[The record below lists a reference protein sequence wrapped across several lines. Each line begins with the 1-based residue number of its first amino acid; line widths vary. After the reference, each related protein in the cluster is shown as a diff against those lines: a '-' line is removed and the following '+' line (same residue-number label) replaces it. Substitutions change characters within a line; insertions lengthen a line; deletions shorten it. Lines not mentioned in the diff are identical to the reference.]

1 MSLAELVMIY
11 SITNATFIKCVAL
24 LRENTNFSQHVMI
37 LLCRYTVKLYDIQK
51 FIIENFNKL
60 ATAEYKNDIKKYI
73 SEKVTECAE
82 LEKRISEET
91 QISLYTH

>member
-1 MSLAELVMIY
+1 MNLAELAVIY
-11 SITNATFIKCVAL
+11 SITNATFIKCISL
-24 LRENTNFSQHVMI
+24 LRENTGFSQYVMI
-37 LLCRYTVKLYDIQK
+37 LLCRYTVKLYDTQK
-51 FIIENFNKL
+51 FIMENFNKL
-60 ATAEYKNDIKKYI
+60 GTVEYERSIKEYI

>member
-1 MSLAELVMIY
+1 M
-11 SITNATFIKCVAL
+11 
-24 LRENTNFSQHVMI
+24 
-37 LLCRYTVKLYDIQK
+37 
-51 FIIENFNKL
+51 ENFNKL
-60 ATAEYKNDIKKYI
+60 GTVEYERDIKKYI

>member
-1 MSLAELVMIY
+1 MNLAELAVIY
-11 SITNATFIKCVAL
+11 SITNATFIKCILL
-24 LRENTNFSQHVMI
+24 LRENTNFPQHVVI
-37 LLCRYTVKLYDIQK
+37 LLCRYTVKLYDTQK
-51 FIIENFNKL
+51 FIMENFNKL
-60 ATAEYKNDIKKYI
+60 GTVEYERSIKEYI